1 LKNGAGWY
9 RYMDNPKEHVSAY
22 ASPRLQSLLSEL
34 SALPDIHRDFFLTG
48 GTALSVFYLHHRVSE
63 DIGFF
68 STANPDLPFIA
79 VELSR
84 KYGPR
89 AVRIRQSEMSVF
101 FLIDG
106 IKVDLVKDPLS
117 LKVERPGVSLQTGGS
132 VSLDTLRNMMSN
144 KLCASVGRREP
155 KDYVD
160 LFFLLGNRS
169 ETEWT
174 SVYADAREKDA
185 LFDDAPSVAYQLETG
200 FTYLKENP
208 ALMPKS
214 LLPFDL
220 EKAEAFYK
228 RFCGHIFSFVK
239 PA

>member
-1 LKNGAGWY
+1 
-9 RYMDNPKEHVSAY
+9 MDNPKEHVNAY
-22 ASPRLQSLLSEL
+22 ASSRLQSLLSEL
-34 SALPDIHRDFFLTG
+34 AAMPDIQKDFFLTG

-63 DIGFF
+63 DIDLF
-68 STANPDLPFIA
+68 STAEPDLPLIA
-79 VELSR
+79 LELSR

-89 AVRIRQSEMSVF
+89 SVRIRQSDMSVF

-117 LKVERPGVSLQTGGS
+117 QKVERPGVSLQTGGS

-144 KLCASVGRREP
+144 KLCAATGRREP

-160 LFFLLGNRS
+160 LFFLLNGRLGN
-169 ETEWT
+169 EWT

-185 LFDDAPSVAYQLETG
+185 LFDDAPSAAYQLETG
-200 FTYLKENP
+200 FAYLKENP
-208 ALMPKS
+208 SLMPR
-214 LLPFDL
+214 LLVPFEL

-228 RFCGHIFSFVK
+228 SFCGHIFSFVK